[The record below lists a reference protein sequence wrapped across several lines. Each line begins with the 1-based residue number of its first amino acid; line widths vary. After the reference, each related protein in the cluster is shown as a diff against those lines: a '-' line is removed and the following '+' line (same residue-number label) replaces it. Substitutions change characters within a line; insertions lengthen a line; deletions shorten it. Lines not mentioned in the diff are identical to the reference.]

1 MSKKQVFYVL
11 FFTVLVIAFFVT
23 LSFVI
28 PGFTHQKIP
37 PISKVEPFSF
47 TNQDGKTI
55 TDKDVQGKVV
65 AVNYFFT
72 TCKSVCP
79 KMNNNLKPVYEA
91 FKNEKDFVILSHT
104 CDPERDSVARLKHYA
119 DSLGVDTNKWI
130 FLTGRKD
137 SLYNAARNSY
147 QIDDPKNYVQNIAD
161 DFMHTQFVALVNK
174 KGEVVHIYDGIK
186 PSEMKAMTIQIK
198 ELLKE

>member
-1 MSKKQVFYVL
+1 MSKKQVFYII
-11 FFTVLVIAFFVT
+11 FFTVLVIGFFVT

-28 PGFTHQKIP
+28 PGFTQKKFP
-37 PISKVEPFSF
+37 PISRVEPFAF
-47 TNQDGKTI
+47 TNQDGKTVTEKNI
-55 TDKDVQGKVV
+55 EGKVV

-91 FKNEKDFVILSHT
+91 FKKENNFLILTHT
-104 CDPERDSVARLKHYA
+104 CDPERDSVSQLKHYA
-119 DSLGVDTNKWI
+119 DSMKVDTNKWI

-137 SLYNAARNSY
+137 SLYLTARNSY

-186 PSEMKAMTIQIK
+186 PSEMKAMTIEIK